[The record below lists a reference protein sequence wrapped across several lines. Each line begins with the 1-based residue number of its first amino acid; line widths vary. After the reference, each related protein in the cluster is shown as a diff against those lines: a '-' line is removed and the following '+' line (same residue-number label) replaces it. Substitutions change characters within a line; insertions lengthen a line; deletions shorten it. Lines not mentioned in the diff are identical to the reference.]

1 MVQHVSFS
9 PSLYS
14 LHHSMTRFTR
24 NDLRDLRREGQANWP
39 FLLQVDVAGDGYT
52 TNNIKMN
59 TKWLRNTSRSYPNYT
74 PLHHT
79 FYVMISV
86 TFERKGHAKCGLSF
100 CKFTLLGMGIQH
112 KISKWILVMA
122 CGYCTCFI
130 MLKHVPFSPNL
141 YTTAWHVLLNDL
153 RDLPFWKTCKLAI
166 PSAGWRCW
174 GWVYNIEMAIY
185 RQVQILDIS
194 ISVSILYRCIGI
206 DCVRYLSG

>member
-1 MVQHVSFS
+1 VRCSCCRVGDAHSTDFNRLFSLLSYDFFSPSPPKPCGYCTCLIMVQHVSFS

-112 KISKWILVMA
+112 KISK
-122 CGYCTCFI
+122 
-130 MLKHVPFSPNL
+130 
-141 YTTAWHVLLNDL
+141 
-153 RDLPFWKTCKLAI
+153 
-166 PSAGWRCW
+166 
-174 GWVYNIEMAIY
+174 
-185 RQVQILDIS
+185 
-194 ISVSILYRCIGI
+194 
-206 DCVRYLSG
+206 